1 MKKIY
6 SILFIVVLLT
16 SSGMAGD
23 LAASF
28 KEAAALA
35 KTEDKDRAKRI
46 YSEIDLKDYY
56 QQKYF
61 PIFQSCLKSTDHPD
75 MSTFSFVI
83 AIGTDGHVLRLY
95 VDQETNIYRC
105 VQKTLEKD
113 QFPRPPASPYYQHVT
128 MNFAK

>member
-16 SSGMAGD
+16 SSGMAGG

-35 KTEDKDRAKRI
+35 KTEDKDRATRI
-46 YSEIDLKDYY
+46 YSEIDLRDYY

-75 MSTFSFVI
+75 MSTFSFVM
-83 AIGTDGHVLRLY
+83 AIGSDGHVLRLY

-113 QFPRPPASPYYQHVT
+113 QFPRPPISPYYQQFT
-128 MNFAK
+128 MNFSK